1 MIQIEFTEE
10 AIEKLRYERFHHPHP
25 RVQRTR
31 MYYADFASFSA
42 AITDCLART
51 HTDHKAA
58 LDSLLTLRFQ
68 TLEEPRNVA
77 A

>member
-1 MIQIEFTEE
+1 MIKIEFTSWACRKIRS
-10 AIEKLRYERFHHPHP
+10 AIG
-25 RVQRTR
+25 
-31 MYYADFASFSA
+31 SFSA
-42 AITDCLART
+42 AITNCLART

-68 TLEEPRNVA
+68 TLEEPQNVA